1 MAYDV
6 FSEFYDSLTDNV
18 EYEKRAE
25 YFCRLLSA
33 YGQKNG
39 ILLDLACGTGSM
51 AVLMAQK
58 GYDVIGVDY
67 AVGMLNAAREKAM
80 EAGQN
85 ILLLCQPMEE
95 LDLFG
100 TVDCCISVLDSINH
114 LPDAHAVK
122 SAFAGVSLFMNPGGV
137 FLFDVNTI
145 YKHREVLGSNA
156 FVYENE
162 DLFCAW
168 QNTFHPEDNS
178 VDITLDFF
186 SEQEDGAWLRSYEE
200 FSEQAY
206 PLEDIARWLEESGFD
221 VKGIYE
227 DMTTDPV
234 TPETQRAVFAAVKR
248 K

>member
-33 YGQKNG
+33 YGRQNG

-51 AVLMAQK
+51 SVLMGQK
-58 GYDVIGVDY
+58 GYDVIGVDS
-67 AVGMLNAAREKAM
+67 AVGMLNVAREKVA
-80 EAGQN
+80 EAGLN
-85 ILLLCQPMEE
+85 VLLLCQPMEE

-114 LPDAHAVK
+114 LPDAEAVK
-122 SAFAGVSLFMNPGGV
+122 ETFAKVSLFMNPGGV

-145 YKHREVLGSNA
+145 YKHREVLGNNA
-156 FVYENE
+156 YIYENE

-168 QNTFHPEDNS
+168 QNSFNPEDNS

-186 SEQEDGAWLRSYEE
+186 TEGEDGTYDRSYEE

-206 PLEDIARWLEESGFD
+206 PLEKIKQWLEECGFA
-221 VKGIYE
+221 VKGIFE
-227 DMTTDPV
+227 DFTTDPV
-234 TPETQRAVFAAVKR
+234 TPTTQRAVFAAVKQS
-248 K
+248 